1 MKNLCYTGYFLFLP
15 LEINLSITKWKF
27 SFRCW
32 VFLSMCTQISCT
44 TSIFEVRHLR
54 EHLCSCL
61 QSSILASVSSTEDYG
76 LLKKGRGLGRPENG
90 MECKS
95 CSRPLVDNENSP
107 QLFRPDKSIAVPL
120 SFPSAYLCLTICR
133 SRARTMARIC

>member
-1 MKNLCYTGYFLFLP
+1 MLYWV
-15 LEINLSITKWKF
+15 LSIFTSRDKLINHQMEVLIQMLSV
-27 SFRCW
+27 SFNVHTNKLYHINFW
-32 VFLSMCTQISCT
+32 SET
-44 TSIFEVRHLR
+44 LR

-61 QSSILASVSSTEDYG
+61 HSSILASVSSTEDYG

-107 QLFRPDKSIAVPL
+107 QPFRPDKSIAVPL